1 MKENVMIAI
10 LFMLALALPL
20 SGCTTNAP
28 PPNANVVSPVSSQS
42 PPSTLTSTMTSDEVP
57 PADSIYTG
65 LDERSCKEIELGA
78 NDQGAIYKAECPGV
92 GGYKVILMASDH
104 SNALTIVDKKGKAT
118 DLRVRDGLNTAA
130 NFRLGDKIEWRMQG
144 KGGAAVPI
152 AFIVRALKSIDPVDL
167 NKVDSNMLVGK
178 LGATPCITDVIGP
191 SVTDQNT
198 KARELADTA
207 KDRPCVPKMR

>member
-1 MKENVMIAI
+1 MRENVIKVI
-10 LFMLALALPL
+10 LFMLALAIPL
-20 SGCTTNAP
+20 AGCTTNAEIPKTHAVP
-28 PPNANVVSPVSSQS
+28 PVSPQEPTPAV
-42 PPSTLTSTMTSDEVP
+42 TTADTTDEVA
-57 PADSIYTG
+57 PADSLYTG
-65 LDERSCKEIELGA
+65 LDEKACKELELSA

-92 GGYKVILMASDH
+92 GGYKVVLMASDH

-118 DLRVRDGLNTAA
+118 DLRIRDGLNTAA
-130 NFRLGDKIEWRMQG
+130 NFRLGDKIEWRMEG

-152 AFIVRALKSIDPVDL
+152 AFIVRALKSVDPVDPD
-167 NKVDSNMLVGK
+167 KVASNMLVGK

-198 KARELADTA
+198 KARELADSA

>member
-1 MKENVMIAI
+1 MKAI

-20 SGCTTNAP
+20 SGCTP
-28 PPNANVVSPVSSQS
+28 DSEPPNTNVVPAASPQAPTPAMTVAD
-42 PPSTLTSTMTSDEVP
+42 TSDQVA

-65 LDERSCKEIELGA
+65 LDEKTCKEIPLGA
-78 NDQGAIYKAECPGV
+78 NDHGALYKTECPGV

-130 NFRLGDKIEWRMQG
+130 NFRLGDKIEWRMEG

-152 AFIVRALKSIDPVDL
+152 AFIVRALKSVDPVDP
-167 NKVDSNMLVGK
+167 NKVASNMLVGK
-178 LGATPCITDVIGP
+178 LGPTPCITDVVGP
-191 SVTDQNT
+191 SVTDQNI
-198 KARELADTA
+198 KARELADAA